1 MKKLKEIREAANLSQ
16 EELAEKAG
24 VSRVTISMLETGAQT
39 NVTVNT
45 LCKLSAA
52 LGRPI
57 ADFF

>member
-39 NVTVNT
+39 NVTANT
-45 LCKLSAA
+45 LRKLSAA

>member
-1 MKKLKEIREAANLSQ
+1 MKKLREIREAANLSQ

-24 VSRVTISMLETGAQT
+24 LSRVTISMLETGAQT
-39 NVTVNT
+39 NATANT
-45 LCKLSAA
+45 LRKLSVA